1 MTHKETIEKL
11 IEIIQHN
18 VDHAKKVISAVTGE
32 SLEHFIDCE
41 FMERTFKT
49 NQWIIEIVAQSL
61 PFEEAEGWLEWYIYE
76 TNYGEITNTVILNP
90 EKDDEKE
97 VIVDSVEKLIYVMS
111 YKSLGD

>member
-1 MTHKETIEKL
+1 MTPKQTIEKL
-11 IEIIQHN
+11 IGIIQHN
-18 VDHAKKVISAVTGE
+18 VDHAKKVISVVTGE
-32 SLEHFIDCE
+32 TTGRFIDCE

-49 NQWIIEIVAQSL
+49 NQWMIEIVAQSL
-61 PFEEAEGWLEWYIYE
+61 PFEGAEGWLEWYIYE

-97 VIVDSVEKLIYVMS
+97 VIIDSLDKLIYVMS